1 MSGVRS
7 MKMTK
12 IEMHQKLQPLYKMMM
27 GEWKEGDR
35 GIYDGREGWIV
46 ACDKT
51 LTGDNDIIV
60 FEDTKHIQYV
70 CKSDR
75 ANFSLLLRYPLPID
89 PVNPKRGLW
98 GMVDWNRYS
107 CWLYGGKISIHSKDR
122 EEIEPRYLDPE
133 TALLMALLEQE
144 RL

>member
-1 MSGVRS
+1 
-7 MKMTK
+7 MTK
-12 IEMHQKLQPLYKMMM
+12 LEMHKKLQPLYKKMMM
-27 GEWKEGDR
+27 NGWKVGDR
-35 GIYDGREGWIV
+35 YYNTVAKKYAIILSEAWWPEYDHAIRI
-46 ACDKT
+46 
-51 LTGDNDIIV
+51 
-60 FEDTKHIQYV
+60 
-70 CKSDR
+70 
-75 ANFSLLLRYPLPID
+75 PLPID

-144 RL
+144 KL